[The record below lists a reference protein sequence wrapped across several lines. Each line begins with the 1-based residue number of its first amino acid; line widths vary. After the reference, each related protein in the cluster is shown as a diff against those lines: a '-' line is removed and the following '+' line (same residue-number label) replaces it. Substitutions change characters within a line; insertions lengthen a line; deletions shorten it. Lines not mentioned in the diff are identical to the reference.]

1 MANPIILQGYL
12 MFEREQEQITNEIRS
27 ILAQHPYPKAK
38 IEWNPIPFAGKWG
51 ISTSFFQL
59 AAQWAREQ
67 RAAGHTPL
75 PVPQL
80 AAQIA
85 SRVRELLSLPSG
97 FQRVEAVNGYLNL
110 YFDPLEFTRR
120 VVDTVLEQGERF
132 GWGEP
137 TGKRIL
143 VEFSQPN
150 THKAFHVGHLRN
162 VVLGD
167 ALCNILEA
175 AGNEVIRANYINDT
189 GLHVIKWLWNYQKY
203 HAGEEPGEDKTRW
216 MGDLY
221 AEANRRL
228 EENPELESEVRQL
241 YARWDQRDPEILAL
255 WEKSRQWSLEGFEQI
270 YAILGVRFDH
280 IFYDHELEKPGQE
293 LVEELV
299 RKGIAIDERP
309 RGPVIVRIDEL
320 LGLEKETYRVLV
332 ILRSDG
338 TSLYSTK
345 DLVLALKKFELFN
358 PDLSVYVV
366 DVRQSLYLQQIYK
379 TLALMGHPDWAERC
393 YHFSYE
399 VVNLPGNV
407 TIASREGTVVLLED
421 LIREARQRA
430 LEVVRE
436 KNPHLSAQE
445 MEEVARVVALGA
457 IKYPM
462 LARDATKIVTFDWNA
477 ALDFNGQAA
486 PYIQYAHVRANSI
499 LRKMETPLPPSV
511 LPTYELHPTEIQLI
525 DWISRLPGEVQKAA
539 QEMRPLYLTNLAY
552 ELARAFNDFYAEC
565 PVLKADENMRAARLR
580 LVAAAKQALANLLRM
595 LGIVPPE
602 VM

>member
-1 MANPIILQGYL
+1 
-12 MFEREQEQITNEIRS
+12 MFEQEQAQITNAIQI
-27 ILAQHPYPKAK
+27 ILSHHHYPQGN

-51 ISTSFFQL
+51 ISTSFFQI

-67 RAAGHTPL
+67 RAQGETPL
-75 PVPQL
+75 PVPQI

-85 SRVRELLSLPSG
+85 NQVSEALTLPSG
-97 FQRVEAVNGYLNL
+97 FQRVESVNGYLNI

-120 VVDTVLEQGERF
+120 VVDFVLERGERF
-132 GWGEP
+132 GWGE
-137 TGKRIL
+137 TKGKRIL

-175 AGNEVIRANYINDT
+175 AGYEVIRANYINDT
-189 GLHVIKWLWNYQKY
+189 GLHVIKWLWNYQKH

-221 AEANRRL
+221 AEANKRL
-228 EENPELESEVRQL
+228 EENPQLESEVRQL
-241 YARWDQRDPEILAL
+241 YARWDQREPEIMAL
-255 WEKSRQWSLEGFEQI
+255 WQKTRQWSLEGFDQI
-270 YAILGVRFDH
+270 YATLGVRFDH
-280 IFYDHELEKPGQE
+280 VFYDHELEKPGQE
-293 LVEELV
+293 LVEELI
-299 RKGIAIDERP
+299 RKGIAVDERP
-309 RGPVIVRIDEL
+309 EGPVIVRLDDL
-320 LGLEKETYRVLV
+320 LGLKKETYRVLV
-332 ILRSDG
+332 VLRSDG
-338 TSLYSTK
+338 TSLYATK
-345 DLVLALKKFELFN
+345 DLPLAIKKFEMFN
-358 PDLSVYVV
+358 PDRSVYVI
-366 DVRQSLYLQQIYK
+366 DVRQSLYLQQIFK
-379 TLALMGHPDWAERC
+379 TIALMGHPEWAERC

-399 VVNLPGNV
+399 IVNLPGNV

-421 LIREARQRA
+421 LVREARQRA

-436 KNPHLSAQE
+436 KNPNLSPAE

-462 LARDATKIVTFDWNA
+462 LAREATKIVTFDWNA

-499 LRKMETPLPPSV
+499 LRKMDTPLPASLVPSH
-511 LPTYELHPTEIQLI
+511 ELHPTEIQLI
-525 DWISRLPGEVQKAA
+525 DWISRIPGEVQRAA

-565 PVLKADENMRAARLR
+565 PVLKADEETRAARLR
-580 LVAAAKQALANLLRM
+580 LVAAAKQAMANLLRM
-595 LGIVPPE
+595 LGILPPE

>member
-1 MANPIILQGYL
+1 
-12 MFEREQEQITNEIRS
+12 MFNQEQEQITKA
-27 ILAQHPYPKAK
+27 ILGILSQQKIPLGS

-51 ISTSFFQL
+51 ISTSFFQI
-59 AAQWAREQ
+59 AAQWARQQ
-67 RAAGHTPL
+67 RAEGQPPL

-85 SRVRELLSLPSG
+85 TQVSEALRLPSG
-97 FQRVEAVNGYLNL
+97 FQRIEAVNGYLNL

-120 VVDTVLEQGERF
+120 AVDAVLEAGDRF
-132 GWGEP
+132 GWGEAK
-137 TGKRIL
+137 GKRIL

-175 AGNEVIRANYINDT
+175 AGYEVVRANYINDT
-189 GLHVIKWLWNYQKY
+189 GLHVIKWLWNYQNF
-203 HAGEEPGEDKTRW
+203 HAGEEPGQDKTRW

-221 AEANRRL
+221 AEANKRL
-228 EENPELESEVRQL
+228 EENPELEREVRQL
-241 YARWDQRDPEILAL
+241 YARWDRRDPEVMAL
-255 WEKSRQWSLEGFEQI
+255 WQKTRQWSLEGFDQI
-270 YAILGVRFDH
+270 YAMLGVRFDH

-293 LVEELV
+293 LVEELI
-299 RKGIAIDERP
+299 RKGIAVDERP
-309 RGPVIVRIDEL
+309 DGPVIVRIDEL
-320 LGLEKETYRVLV
+320 LGLKKETYRVLV
-332 ILRSDG
+332 VLRSDG
-338 TSLYSTK
+338 TSLYATK
-345 DLVLALKKFELFN
+345 DLPLAIKKFEMFN
-358 PDLSVYVV
+358 PDLSVYVI
-366 DVRQSLYLQQIYK
+366 DVRQSLYLQQIFK

-399 VVNLPGNV
+399 IVNLPGNV

-421 LIREARQRA
+421 LVREARQRA

-436 KNPHLSAQE
+436 KNPTLSPAE
-445 MEEVARVVALGA
+445 MEEVARVVALGS

-462 LARDATKIVTFDWNA
+462 LAREATKIVTFDWKT

-499 LRKMETPLPPSV
+499 LRKMEAPLPPSL
-511 LPTYELHPTEIQLI
+511 LPTHELHPTEIQLI
-525 DWISRLPGEVQKAA
+525 DWISRIPGEVQRAA

-565 PVLKADENMRAARLR
+565 QVLKADEATRAARLR
-580 LVAAAKQALANLLRM
+580 LVAAAKQAMANLLRM
-595 LGIVPPE
+595 LGIIPPE

>member
-1 MANPIILQGYL
+1 
-12 MFEREQEQITNEIRS
+12 MFNQEQEQITKA
-27 ILAQHPYPKAK
+27 ILGILSQQKIPLGS

-51 ISTSFFQL
+51 ISTSFFQI
-59 AAQWAREQ
+59 AAQWARQQ
-67 RAAGHTPL
+67 RAEGQNPL

-85 SRVRELLSLPSG
+85 SQVSEALRLPSG
-97 FQRVEAVNGYLNL
+97 FQRIEAVNGYLNL

-120 VVDTVLEQGERF
+120 VVDAVLEAGDRF
-132 GWGEP
+132 GWGAAK
-137 TGKRIL
+137 GKRIL

-175 AGNEVIRANYINDT
+175 AGYDVVRANYINDT
-189 GLHVIKWLWNYQKY
+189 GLHVIKWLWNYQKF
-203 HAGEEPGEDKTRW
+203 HAGEEPGQDKTRW

-221 AEANRRL
+221 AEANKRL

-241 YARWDQRDPEILAL
+241 YARWDRRDPEVMAL
-255 WEKSRQWSLEGFEQI
+255 WQKTRQWSLEGFDQI
-270 YAILGVRFDH
+270 YAMLGVRFDH

-293 LVEELV
+293 LVEELI
-299 RKGIAIDERP
+299 RKGIAVDERP
-309 RGPVIVRIDEL
+309 AGPVIVRIDEL
-320 LGLEKETYRVLV
+320 LGLKKETYRVLV
-332 ILRSDG
+332 VLRSDG
-338 TSLYSTK
+338 TSLYATK
-345 DLVLALKKFELFN
+345 DLPLAIKKFEMFN
-358 PDLSVYVV
+358 PDLSVYVI
-366 DVRQSLYLQQIYK
+366 DVRQSLYLQQIFK
-379 TLALMGHPDWAERC
+379 TLALMGHPEWAERC

-399 VVNLPGNV
+399 IVNLPGNV

-421 LIREARQRA
+421 LVREARQRA
-430 LEVVRE
+430 LEVVHE
-436 KNPHLSAQE
+436 KNPALSPAE
-445 MEEVARVVALGA
+445 MEEVARVVALGS

-462 LARDATKIVTFDWNA
+462 LARDATKIVTFDWKT

-499 LRKMETPLPPSV
+499 LRKMEAPLPPSL
-511 LPTYELHPTEIQLI
+511 LPTHELHPTEIQLI
-525 DWISRLPGEVQKAA
+525 DWISRIPGEVQRAA

-565 PVLKADENMRAARLR
+565 QVLKADEATRAARLR
-580 LVAAAKQALANLLRM
+580 LVAAAKQAMANLLRM
-595 LGIVPPE
+595 LGIIPPE

>member
-1 MANPIILQGYL
+1 
-12 MFEREQEQITNEIRS
+12 MFLKEQEQINQKIVAFLKDQR
-27 ILAQHPYPKAK
+27 YPCEEGL
-38 IEWNPIPFAGKWG
+38 EWNAIPFAGDWG
-51 ISTSFFQL
+51 ISTSFFRIAAKHAKDLRQKGIQPPAVNEL
-59 AAQWAREQ
+59 AQTIADQVRDQ
-67 RAAGHTPL
+67 IGLPAG
-75 PVPQL
+75 
-80 AAQIA
+80 
-85 SRVRELLSLPSG
+85 
-97 FQRVEAVNGYLNL
+97 FKRVESVRGYLNL
-110 YFDPLEFTRR
+110 FYDPLEFSRR
-120 VVDTVLEQGERF
+120 VIDMVLEQGEHF
-132 GWGEP
+132 GRGQK

-189 GLHVIKWLWNYQKY
+189 GLHVIKWLWNYQKF

-221 AEANRRL
+221 AEANKRL
-228 EENPELESEVRQL
+228 EENPELEDEVRAL
-241 YARWDQRDPEILAL
+241 YARWDRRDPDIMAL
-255 WEKSRQWSLEGFEQI
+255 WEKTRQWSLEGFDQI
-270 YAILGVRFDH
+270 YAMLGVRFDH

-293 LVEELV
+293 LVEELI

-309 RGPVIVRIDEL
+309 QGPVIIRIDDL
-320 LGLEKETYRVLV
+320 LGLKKETYRVLV
-332 ILRSDG
+332 VLRSDG
-338 TSLYSTK
+338 TSLYATK
-345 DLVLALKKFELFN
+345 DLPLAIKKFELFN
-358 PDLSVYVV
+358 PDLSVYVI

-399 VVNLPGNV
+399 IVNLPGNV

-421 LIREARQRA
+421 LVREARRRA
-430 LEVVRE
+430 LEVVKE
-436 KNPHLSAQE
+436 KNPALTEQE
-445 MEEVARVVALGA
+445 MNEVARIVALGA

-462 LARDATKIVTFDWNA
+462 LARDNTKVVTFDWQS

-499 LRKMETPLPPSV
+499 LRKFENAIPQTSV
-511 LPTYELHPTEIQLI
+511 FNHELHPTEIQLI
-525 DWISRLPGEVQKAA
+525 ELISRIPSEIQRAA
-539 QEMRPLYLTNLAY
+539 KEMKPLHLTNLAY
-552 ELARAFNDFYAEC
+552 DLARAFNDFYGEC
-565 PVLKADENMRAARLR
+565 PVLKAEDSIRDERMR
-580 LVAAAKQALANLLRM
+580 LVAAARQAIANLLGL
-595 LGIVPPE
+595 LGILAPE

>member
-1 MANPIILQGYL
+1 
-12 MFEREQEQITNEIRS
+12 MFLKEQEQINQKIITF
-27 ILAQHPYPKAK
+27 LKDQGYPWEEGL
-38 IEWNPIPFAGKWG
+38 EWSAIPFTGDWG
-51 ISTSFFQL
+51 ISTSFFKIAAKHAKDLRQKGIQTSPVSEL
-59 AAQWAREQ
+59 AQ
-67 RAAGHTPL
+67 T
-75 PVPQL
+75 
-80 AAQIA
+80 IA
-85 SRVRELLSLPSG
+85 SQVRDQIGVPSG
-97 FQRVEAVNGYLNL
+97 FKRVEAIRGYLNL
-110 YFDPLEFTRR
+110 FYDPFEFSRR
-120 VVDTVLEQGERF
+120 VIDTVLEQGEHF
-132 GWGEP
+132 GWGQK

-189 GLHVIKWLWNYQKY
+189 GLHVIKWLWNYQKF

-221 AEANRRL
+221 AEANKRI
-228 EENPELESEVRQL
+228 EENPQLEDEVRAL
-241 YARWDQRDPEILAL
+241 YARWDQRDPDIMAL
-255 WEKSRQWSLEGFEQI
+255 WEKTRQWSLEGFDQI

-293 LVEELV
+293 LVEELI

-309 RGPVIVRIDEL
+309 QGPVIIRIDDL
-320 LGLEKETYRVLV
+320 LGLKKETYRVLV
-332 ILRSDG
+332 VLRSDG
-338 TSLYSTK
+338 TSLYATK
-345 DLVLALKKFELFN
+345 DLPLAIKKFELFN
-358 PDLSVYVV
+358 PDLSVYVI

-399 VVNLPGNV
+399 IVNLPGNV
-407 TIASREGTVVLLED
+407 TIASREGTIVLLED
-421 LIREARQRA
+421 LIREARRRA
-430 LEVVRE
+430 LEVVKE
-436 KNPHLSAQE
+436 KNPSLTDQE
-445 MEEVARVVALGA
+445 MKEVARIVALGA

-462 LARDATKIVTFDWNA
+462 LARDNTKVVTFDWQS

-499 LRKMETPLPPSV
+499 LRKLGNSIPETSDFH
-511 LPTYELHPTEIQLI
+511 YELHPTEIQLI
-525 DWISRLPGEVQKAA
+525 ELIARIPTEIQRAA
-539 QEMRPLYLTNLAY
+539 QEMKPLHLTNLAY

-565 PVLKADENMRAARLR
+565 PVLKAEESVRAERVR
-580 LVAAAKQALANLLRM
+580 LVAAARQAIANVLSL
-595 LGIVPPE
+595 LGILAPE

>member
-1 MANPIILQGYL
+1 
-12 MFEREQEQITNEIRS
+12 MFEKEQEQITNAIRIALS
-27 ILAQHPYPKAK
+27 EHKLPQGN

-51 ISTSFFQL
+51 ISTSFFQI
-59 AAQWAREQ
+59 AAEWARGQ
-67 RAAGHTPL
+67 RAEGKSPP

-85 SRVRELLSLPSG
+85 TQISEALSLPSG

-120 VVDTVLEQGERF
+120 VVDTVLDQGERF
-132 GWGEP
+132 GWGEAK
-137 TGKRIL
+137 GERIL

-175 AGNEVIRANYINDT
+175 AGYEVIRANYINDT
-189 GLHVIKWLWNYQKY
+189 GLHVIKWLWNYQKF
-203 HAGEEPGEDKTRW
+203 HAGEEPGTDKTRW

-221 AEANRRL
+221 AEANKRL

-241 YARWDQRDPEILAL
+241 YARWDRRDPEIMAL
-255 WEKSRQWSLEGFEQI
+255 WQKTRQWSLEGFDQI
-270 YAILGVRFDH
+270 YAMLGVRFDH

-293 LVEELV
+293 LVEELI
-299 RKGIAIDERP
+299 RKGIAVDERP
-309 RGPVIVRIDEL
+309 DGPVIVRIDDL
-320 LGLEKETYRVLV
+320 LGLKKETYRVLV
-332 ILRSDG
+332 VLRSDG
-338 TSLYSTK
+338 TSLYATK
-345 DLVLALKKFELFN
+345 DLPLAIKKFEMFN
-358 PDLSVYVV
+358 PDRSVYVI
-366 DVRQSLYLQQIYK
+366 DVRQSLYLQQIFK
-379 TLALMGHPDWAERC
+379 TIALMGHPDWAERC

-399 VVNLPGNV
+399 IVNLPGNV

-421 LIREARQRA
+421 LVREARQRA

-436 KNPHLSAQE
+436 KNPNLSPAE

-499 LRKMETPLPPSV
+499 LRKMETPLPASILPSH
-511 LPTYELHPTEIQLI
+511 ELHPTEIQLI
-525 DWISRLPGEVQKAA
+525 DWISRLPGEVQRAA
-539 QEMRPLYLTNLAY
+539 KEMRPLYLTNLAY

-565 PVLKADENMRAARLR
+565 PVLKADENTRAARLR
-580 LVAAAKQALANLLRM
+580 LVAAAKQAMANLLRM
-595 LGIVPPE
+595 LGILPPE

>member
-1 MANPIILQGYL
+1 
-12 MFEREQEQITNEIRS
+12 MFNQEQEQITKA
-27 ILAQHPYPKAK
+27 ILGILSQQKIPLGS

-51 ISTSFFQL
+51 ISTSFFQI
-59 AAQWAREQ
+59 AAQWARQQ
-67 RAAGHTPL
+67 RAEGQTPL

-85 SRVRELLSLPSG
+85 SQVSEALRLPSG
-97 FQRVEAVNGYLNL
+97 FQRIEAVNGYLNL

-120 VVDTVLEQGERF
+120 VVDAVLEAGDRF
-132 GWGEP
+132 GWGE
-137 TGKRIL
+137 TKGKRIL

-175 AGNEVIRANYINDT
+175 AGYDVIRANYINDT
-189 GLHVIKWLWNYQKY
+189 GLHVIKWLWNYQKF
-203 HAGEEPGEDKTRW
+203 HTGEEPGQDKTRW

-221 AEANRRL
+221 AEANKRL

-241 YARWDQRDPEILAL
+241 YARWDRRDPEVMAL
-255 WEKSRQWSLEGFEQI
+255 WQKTRQWSLEGFDQI
-270 YAILGVRFDH
+270 YAMLGVRFDH

-293 LVEELV
+293 LVEELI
-299 RKGIAIDERP
+299 RKGIAVDERP
-309 RGPVIVRIDEL
+309 AGPVIVRIDEL
-320 LGLEKETYRVLV
+320 LGLKKETYRVLV
-332 ILRSDG
+332 VLRSDG
-338 TSLYSTK
+338 TSLYATK
-345 DLVLALKKFELFN
+345 DLPLAIKKFEMFN
-358 PDLSVYVV
+358 PDLSVYVI
-366 DVRQSLYLQQIYK
+366 DVRQSLYLQQIFK
-379 TLALMGHPDWAERC
+379 TLALMGHPEWAERC

-399 VVNLPGNV
+399 IVNLPGNV

-421 LIREARQRA
+421 LVREARQRA
-430 LEVVRE
+430 LEVVHE
-436 KNPHLSAQE
+436 KNPALSPAE
-445 MEEVARVVALGA
+445 MEEVARVVALGS

-462 LARDATKIVTFDWNA
+462 LARDATKIVTFDWQT

-499 LRKMETPLPPSV
+499 LRKMEAPLPPSL
-511 LPTYELHPTEIQLI
+511 LPTHELHPTEIQLI
-525 DWISRLPGEVQKAA
+525 DWISRIPGEVQRAA

-565 PVLKADENMRAARLR
+565 QVLKADEATRAARLR
-580 LVAAAKQALANLLRM
+580 LVAAAKQAMANLLRM
-595 LGIVPPE
+595 LGIIPPE

>member
-1 MANPIILQGYL
+1 
-12 MFEREQEQITNEIRS
+12 MFNQEQEQITKA
-27 ILAQHPYPKAK
+27 ILGILSQQKIPLGS

-51 ISTSFFQL
+51 ISTSFFQI
-59 AAQWAREQ
+59 AAQWARQQ
-67 RAAGHTPL
+67 RAEGQNPL

-85 SRVRELLSLPSG
+85 SQVSEALRLPSG
-97 FQRVEAVNGYLNL
+97 FQRIEAVNGYLNL

-120 VVDTVLEQGERF
+120 VVDAVLEAGDRF
-132 GWGEP
+132 GWGE
-137 TGKRIL
+137 TKGKRIL

-175 AGNEVIRANYINDT
+175 AGYEVVRANYINDT
-189 GLHVIKWLWNYQKY
+189 GLHVIKWLWNYQKF
-203 HAGEEPGEDKTRW
+203 HTGEEPGQDKTRW

-221 AEANRRL
+221 AEANKRL

-241 YARWDQRDPEILAL
+241 YARWDRRDPEVMAL
-255 WEKSRQWSLEGFEQI
+255 WQKTRQWSLEGFDQI
-270 YAILGVRFDH
+270 YAMLGVRFDH

-293 LVEELV
+293 LVEELI
-299 RKGIAIDERP
+299 RKGIAVDERP
-309 RGPVIVRIDEL
+309 AGPVIVRIDEL
-320 LGLEKETYRVLV
+320 LGLKKETYRVLV
-332 ILRSDG
+332 VLRSDG
-338 TSLYSTK
+338 TSLYATK
-345 DLVLALKKFELFN
+345 DLPLAIKKFEMFN
-358 PDLSVYVV
+358 PDLSVYVI
-366 DVRQSLYLQQIYK
+366 DVRQSLYLQQIFK
-379 TLALMGHPDWAERC
+379 TLALMGHPEWAERC

-399 VVNLPGNV
+399 IVNLPGNV

-421 LIREARQRA
+421 LVREARQRA
-430 LEVVRE
+430 LEVVHE
-436 KNPHLSAQE
+436 KNPALSPAE
-445 MEEVARVVALGA
+445 MEEVARVVALGS

-462 LARDATKIVTFDWNA
+462 LARDATKIVTFDWKT

-499 LRKMETPLPPSV
+499 LRKMEAPLPPSL
-511 LPTYELHPTEIQLI
+511 LPTHELHPTEIQLI
-525 DWISRLPGEVQKAA
+525 DWISRIPGEVQRAA

-565 PVLKADENMRAARLR
+565 QVLKADEATRAARLR
-580 LVAAAKQALANLLRM
+580 LVAAAKQAMANLLRM
-595 LGIVPPE
+595 LGIIPPE